1 MIFEVSICEYG
12 GIGRRPR
19 LKILCPLDVPVRVRL
34 LVPNFRL
41 VTLTLIPMIA
51 SIEGTGSVAVARD
64 LVKDP
69 GLGSIPLQF
78 ESVLA

>member
-1 MIFEVSICEYG
+1 MCGRGEIWLYAGDLKSPVLATCWFESS
-12 GIGRRPR
+12 RPYQ
-19 LKILCPLDVPVRVRL
+19 
-34 LVPNFRL
+34 NRL
-41 VTLTLIPMIA
+41 VMLTLIPMIA
-51 SIEGTGSVAVARD
+51 SIEGTSSVAVARD

>member
-1 MIFEVSICEYG
+1 MSF
-12 GIGRRPR
+12 GRAGSSPATRT
-19 LKILCPLDVPVRVRL
+19 IL
-34 LVPNFRL
+34 FRL
-41 VTLTLIPMIA
+41 ITLTLIPMIA

-78 ESVLA
+78 GSVLA